1 MDPGLDLE
9 STDFMRLR
17 TAGVSPWPVLEAADA
32 VVSQQLPTQQDV
44 RSSQWLFLQVSQW
57 FPAVALN

>member
-1 MDPGLDLE
+1 
-9 STDFMRLR
+9 MRLR